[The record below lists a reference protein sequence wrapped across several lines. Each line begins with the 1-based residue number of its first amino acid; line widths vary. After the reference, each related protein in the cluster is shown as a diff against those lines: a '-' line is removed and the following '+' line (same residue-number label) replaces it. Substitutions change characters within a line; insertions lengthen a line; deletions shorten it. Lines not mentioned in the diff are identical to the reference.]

1 MNGKYQANKQRKFGA
16 DYLITGNALTKK
28 DNEILQK
35 YAGVTL
41 CTTNKLSKQ
50 SSRTKFSPMQSP
62 AMQRVQSDAENLY
75 LLQLE
80 EQPDKNFI
88 ETFFNSRIN

>member
-62 AMQRVQSDAENLY
+62 AMQRVQSDVENLY

>member
-1 MNGKYQANKQRKFGA
+1 
-16 DYLITGNALTKK
+16 LITGNALTKK

>member
-1 MNGKYQANKQRKFGA
+1 MKLKAKFGISPQEKLVSEGASAVEIRTKKDDESFLMRYRQKLSIMNGKYQANKQRKFGA

-41 CTTNKLSKQ
+41 CTTN
-50 SSRTKFSPMQSP
+50 
-62 AMQRVQSDAENLY
+62 
-75 LLQLE
+75 
-80 EQPDKNFI
+80 
-88 ETFFNSRIN
+88 

>member
-41 CTTNKLSKQ
+41 CTTNQLSKQ

-62 AMQRVQSDAENLY
+62 AMQRVQSDVENLY